1 MAAKDSGHGKQDVT
15 IDGRRLTLTNL
26 DKVLYPETGTTK
38 ADVLE
43 YYTKVAPYLI
53 AGAHDRPVTRKR
65 WVHGVGTAAEPGMM
79 FFQKNLDDSTPGWV
93 PRATLKHK
101 DHSNDYPLVNDLATL
116 TWLGQIATLEIH
128 VPQWRFDD
136 QGRPANPDR
145 LVLDLDPGDGVGLA
159 ECAEVARLA
168 RAILADMDLDPVPV
182 TSGSKGIHLYAALD
196 GKQTSDQVSDVAH
209 ELARALESDHPD
221 LVVSRMRKDLRAGKV
236 LVDWSQNNANKTT
249 VAPYSLRGRSRP
261 WVAAPRTWRDLA
273 SPSLAQLDH
282 KEVLKRV
289 ARRGDPLAALT
300 AGSREASDGG
310 PAAPDDGGRGG
321 AGSGGRRGRA
331 REGNDPLAVY
341 RAKRDPAKTP
351 EPVPTKPGGGSGDG
365 HSFVIQEHHAR
376 RLHWDFRLE
385 HDGVLASWALP
396 KGVPTDPGKNHL
408 AVQTEDHPLDYGSFE
423 GTIPAGEYGG
433 GEVSIWDSGSYEL
446 EKWRDGQEI
455 IATLTGRPR
464 GGLDGPRRYALIKTS
479 GDGPKSQWLIHL
491 MKDQHVSR
499 SDAQEQSG
507 VAYTPMLAT
516 PGADADLD
524 GASGWSLEYKW
535 DGIRALAA
543 ISGGS
548 ARLTSR
554 NGNDLTDVYPELAAE
569 LAESLPADSAV
580 LDGEIVALDPSGR
593 PDFGVLQTRMKLSR
607 PAEVRRAAQRTPVHY
622 LAFDILDIG
631 GTPTTG
637 HEFAKRRA
645 LLEELMGGLPV
656 IEPDAARGA
665 RLLDDAT
672 SVQLS
677 PILPGTLISAMAS
690 SRKLGLEGLMAKRT
704 NSPYREGRRSP
715 SWIKLKHDRTQE
727 VVVGGWREGKG
738 ARAGAVGSLLVGVP
752 DADGRLTY
760 AGRVGSGFT
769 DRELTELGHTV
780 RGLARK
786 TTPLAGVPKADS
798 GDAHWVTPKLVG
810 EVAYTEWTGSGRLR
824 HPVWRGWRLD
834 KDASDVARE
843 D

>member
-1 MAAKDSGHGKQDVT
+1 MAAKDSARTKQDVT
-15 IDGRRLTLTNL
+15 VDGHRLSLTNL

-38 ADVLE
+38 ADVLD

-53 AGAHDRPVTRKR
+53 AAAHDRPATRKR
-65 WVHGVGTAAEPGMM
+65 WVNGVGTAADPGMM
-79 FFQKNLDDSTPGWV
+79 FFQKNLDDATPDWV
-93 PRATLKHK
+93 PRGTQKHK
-101 DHSNDYPLVNDLATL
+101 DHSNSYPLVNDLATL

-128 VPQWRFDD
+128 VPQWRFDAD
-136 QGRPANPDR
+136 GNPAHPDR
-145 LVLDLDPGDGVGLA
+145 LVLDLDPGDDVGLA

-168 RAILADMDLDPVPV
+168 RAILADMGLDPVPV

-196 GKQTSDQVSDVAH
+196 GTQDSGQVSDVAH

-236 LVDWSQNNANKTT
+236 FVDWSQNNANKTT
-249 VAPYSLRGRSRP
+249 VAPYSLRGKSRP

-282 KEVLKRV
+282 KEVLQRL
-289 ARRGDPLAALT
+289 ARRGDPLAAL
-300 AGSREASDGG
+300 DGG
-310 PAAPDDGGRGG
+310 DAADDGGKTAGG
-321 AGSGGRRGRA
+321 GKTAYGGRHGLPPA
-331 REGNDPLAVY
+331 GKDPLAVY

-351 EPVPTKPGGGSGDG
+351 EPVPTGPGGGAGG
-365 HSFVIQEHHAR
+365 RNSFVIQEHHAR

-446 EKWRDGQEI
+446 EKWRDGREI
-455 IATLTGRPR
+455 IATLTGQPG
-464 GGLDGPRRYALIKTS
+464 GGLDGPRRYALINTS

-491 MKDQHVSR
+491 MKDQGRRH
-499 SDAQEQSG
+499 AAAATPSG
-507 VAYTPMLAT
+507 TARTPMLAT
-516 PGADADLD
+516 PGTAADLD
-524 GASGWSLEYKW
+524 GGSEWSLEFKW
-535 DGIRALAA
+535 DGIRALAT
-543 ISGGS
+543 ISGGR
-548 ARLTSR
+548 ATLTSR

-569 LAESLPADSAV
+569 LAEALPADSAV
-580 LDGEIVALDPSGR
+580 LDGEVVALDPSGR

-645 LLEELMGGLPV
+645 LLEELMGGLPA
-656 IEPDAARGA
+656 IKAAAAKGT

-677 PILPGTLISAMAS
+677 PIIPGTLKSAMAS

-727 VVVGGWREGKG
+727 VVVGGWRDGRG
-738 ARAGAVGSLLVGVP
+738 ARAGTVGSLLVGVP
-752 DADGRLTY
+752 DGDGRLTY
-760 AGRVGSGFT
+760 AGRVGSGFS
-769 DRELTELGHTV
+769 DRELTELGHTM

-786 TTPLAGVPKADS
+786 TTPLAGVPKADA

>member
-1 MAAKDSGHGKQDVT
+1 MAAKDNGHGKQDVT
-15 IDGRRLTLTNL
+15 IDGHRLPLTNL

-53 AGAHDRPVTRKR
+53 AGTHDRPATRKR
-65 WVHGVGTAAEPGMM
+65 WVNGVGTAAKPGLM
-79 FFQKNLDDSTPGWV
+79 FFQKNLDDSAPDWV
-93 PRATLKHK
+93 PRATQKHK
-101 DHSNDYPLVNDLATL
+101 DHTNVYPLVNDLATL

-128 VPQWRFDD
+128 VPQWRFDAR
-136 QGRPANPDR
+136 GRPANPDR
-145 LVLDLDPGDGVGLA
+145 LVLDLDPGDGAGLA

-168 RAILADMDLDPVPV
+168 RVILADMDLDPVPV

-209 ELARALESDHPD
+209 ELARALEADHPD
-221 LVVSRMRKDLRAGKV
+221 LVVSRMRKELRGGKV
-236 LVDWSQNNANKTT
+236 FVDWSQNNANKTT

-261 WVAAPRTWRDLA
+261 WVAAPRTWRELA
-273 SPSLAQLDH
+273 SSSLAQLDH
-282 KEVLKRV
+282 ADVLRRL
-289 ARRGDPLAALT
+289 ARRGDPLAALAGDGAAPT
-300 AGSREASDGG
+300 AEAAAASDGG
-310 PAAPDDGGRGG
+310 RGT
-321 AGSGGRRGRA
+321 AGSDGQYQPQ
-331 REGNDPLAVY
+331 EEDDPLAVY

-351 EPVPTKPGGGSGDG
+351 EPVPAGPVGRAADG
-365 HSFVIQEHHAR
+365 NSFVIQEHHAS

-385 HDGVLASWALP
+385 HDGVLVSWALP

-433 GEVSIWDSGSYEL
+433 GQVAIWDSGSYEL
-446 EKWRDGQEI
+446 EKWRDGKEI

-464 GGLDGPRRYALIKTS
+464 GGLDGPRRYALINTS
-479 GDGPKSQWLIHL
+479 GHGPKSQWLIHL
-491 MKDQHVSR
+491 MKDQGSR
-499 SDAQEQSG
+499 NAAAATPSG
-507 VAYTPMLAT
+507 TARTPMLAT
-516 PGADADLD
+516 LGTGADLD
-524 GASGWSLEYKW
+524 GGSEWSLEFKW
-535 DGIRALAA
+535 DGIRALVTV
-543 ISGGS
+543 SGGS
-548 ARLTSR
+548 ATLTSR

-569 LAESLPADSAV
+569 LAEALPADSAV
-580 LDGEIVALDPSGR
+580 LDGEIVALDASGR

-645 LLEELMGGLPV
+645 LLEELMGGLPA
-656 IEPDAARGA
+656 IKATAAKGT
-665 RLLDDAT
+665 RLLDDAS

-677 PILPGTLISAMAS
+677 PIIPGTLKSAMAS

-704 NSPYREGRRSP
+704 DSPYREGRRSP

-727 VVVGGWREGKG
+727 VVVGGWRDGKG
-738 ARAGAVGSLLVGVP
+738 ARAGTVGSLLVGVP

-760 AGRVGSGFT
+760 AGRVGSGFSE
-769 DRELTELGHTV
+769 RELTELGHTV

-786 TTPLAGVPKADS
+786 TTPLAGVPKADAV
-798 GDAHWVTPKLVG
+798 DAHWVTPKLVG